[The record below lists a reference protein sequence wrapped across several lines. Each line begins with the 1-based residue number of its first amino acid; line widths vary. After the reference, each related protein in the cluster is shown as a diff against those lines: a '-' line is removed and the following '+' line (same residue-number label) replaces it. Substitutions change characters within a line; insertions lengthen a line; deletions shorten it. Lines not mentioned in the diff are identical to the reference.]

1 MNQQLIDNN
10 YIYIPNFISQDHA
23 NYLYNRFINYCI
35 TEEVAGDEQA
45 ENSHA
50 VYNYIDFLEL
60 LCEKTPEV
68 RKFLGEPV
76 LPTYTYARVYKEG
89 SVLTPHKDRDAC
101 EVSLTIQLEG
111 DAEWPIYIKKPNG
124 EEVSL
129 NLKSGDAMLYLG
141 CEAEHWR
148 DQFQGSEYVQ
158 VFLHYVKSRG
168 DRNYAYFD
176 NRDPYQKR
184 IAIEKNP
191 QPVQDMEPSKTELPK
206 IESPKIQYKRNI
218 EDYIQV
224 FENILSDDLC
234 DRILTE
240 YANCKFWN
248 PTLIGSGTVDR
259 NVRNTDTIGI
269 STQAVIQQNQNTRKV
284 LDGEIFNAAA
294 LAIQKYNE
302 VFPEARIEQDSG
314 YELLRYNE
322 GQFYIQHTDS
332 FLKQPRAV
340 SCSFAI
346 NDDYEGGEFAFWNRD
361 KKVFLKKGS
370 VIMFPSNFMYPHE
383 IMPVTKGTRYSI
395 ITWFT

>member
-10 YIYIPNFISQDHA
+10 YLYIPNFISTDHA
-23 NYLYNRFINYCI
+23 NHLYNKFINYCI
-35 TEEVAGDEQA
+35 EENLPGDPQA

-60 LCEKTPEV
+60 LCERTPQINH
-68 RKFLGEPV
+68 FLGEPV

-89 SVLTPHKDRDAC
+89 SDLKIHKDRDAC
-101 EVSLTIQLEG
+101 EISLTLHLAG
-111 DAEWPIYIKKPNG
+111 DTEWPIYIKKPNG
-124 EEVSL
+124 EEVAL
-129 NLKSGDAMLYLG
+129 NLKSGDAMMYLG

-168 DRNYAYFD
+168 DRNYAFFD
-176 NRDPYQKR
+176 NKDKETKKL
-184 IAIEKNP
+184 AMEK
-191 QPVQDMEPSKTELPK
+191 QTELAKKVEVPK
-206 IESPKIQYKRNI
+206 IGYKKNI

-224 FENILSDDLC
+224 FDNVLPDELC
-234 DRILTE
+234 DRILNE
-240 YANCKFWN
+240 FANSNDWH
-248 PTLIGSGTVDR
+248 PTIIGAGVLDTK
-259 NVRNTDTIGI
+259 VRNTDTIGL
-269 STQAVIQQNQNTRKV
+269 SFQAVIQQNPEIRKA
-284 LDGEIFNAAA
+284 LDEELFNVAAI
-294 LAIQKYNE
+294 AIQKYNE

-314 YELLRYNE
+314 YELLRYKE

-346 NDDYEGGEFAFWNRD
+346 NDDYEGGEFAFWNRE

-370 VIMFPSNFMYPHE
+370 VLMFPSNFMYPHE

-395 ITWFT
+395 ITWFI

>member
-1 MNQQLIDNN
+1 MNQKLIDNN
-10 YIYIPNFISQDHA
+10 YLYIPNFISQDHA
-23 NYLYNRFINYCI
+23 NHLYNKFINYCI
-35 TEEVAGDEQA
+35 EENLPGDTQV

-60 LCEKTPEV
+60 LCERTPQINN
-68 RKFLGEPV
+68 FLGEPV

-89 SVLTPHKDRDAC
+89 SDLKIHKDRDAC
-101 EVSLTIQLEG
+101 EISLTLHLAG

-129 NLKSGDAMLYLG
+129 NLKSGDAMMYLG

-148 DQFQGSEYVQ
+148 EQFQGQEYVQ
-158 VFLHYVKSRG
+158 VFLHYVRSRG
-168 DRNYAYFD
+168 DRNYAFFD
-176 NRDPYQKR
+176 NKDKETKKLVMEKR
-184 IAIEKNP
+184 
-191 QPVQDMEPSKTELPK
+191 TEATKEVMLPK
-206 IESPKIQYKRNI
+206 VEYKKNI

-224 FENILSDDLC
+224 FENIVSDDLC
-234 DRILTE
+234 DRILSE
-240 YANCKFWN
+240 YVNSNDWQ
-248 PTLIGSGTVDR
+248 PTIIGAGVLDTKI
-259 NVRNTDTIGI
+259 RNTDTIGL
-269 STQAVIQQNQNTRKV
+269 SFQAVIQQNPEIRKA
-284 LDGEIFNAAA
+284 LDEELFKAAA
-294 LAIQKYNE
+294 TAIQKYNE
-302 VFPEARIEQDSG
+302 VFPEARIDQDSG

-346 NDDYEGGEFAFWNRD
+346 NDDYEGGEFAFWDRE

-370 VIMFPSNFMYPHE
+370 VLMFPSNFMYPHE

-395 ITWFT
+395 ITWFI